1 MKLFSFTGQVV
12 LISMNPAKHLV
23 YLYVIYPNLF
33 NEIFNNKDSLMKY
46 ILLLCALYAS
56 LNTYSQDCTQASVS
70 QKPGVWKEGM
80 KGSVSGIPAAD
91 LEKERKIVAEIH
103 LLIKSKYS
111 PTGVEADFN
120 GSYDR
125 PDADVP
131 VNNYDYNIYFL
142 HYYCEG
148 NVLKTDHETSTSLS
162 VSANRSD
169 AKIYEKPDEN
179 NLPVEGFYSMK
190 KMPVEKD
197 GNYYFEQ
204 NASLGMGATGK
215 SRTWLITHDNKLPF
229 SYVTRREFL
238 EKQKNML
245 TLAMPKAIEG
255 ANQNYRA
262 KTEQDFK
269 KALAKIETLMKMPS
283 AESDLPAIVKQDPN
297 DYLSFLFTTNEDAFA
312 KVLIKPNPGYF
323 NSKLPRSSPQFFVL
337 NITGDDK
344 EPVAAKV
351 MTDVMK
357 DLDLSAL
364 RNMLGK

>member
-1 MKLFSFTGQVV
+1 
-12 LISMNPAKHLV
+12 
-23 YLYVIYPNLF
+23 
-33 NEIFNNKDSLMKY
+33 MKY
-46 ILLLCALYAS
+46 VLLLCALYAS
-56 LNTYSQDCTQASVS
+56 LNAYSQDCTQASVS

-80 KGSVSGIPAAD
+80 KGSVTGIPAAD
-91 LEKERKIVAEIH
+91 LERERKVVAAIH

-111 PTGVEADFN
+111 PIGVEADFN

-125 PDADVP
+125 PDAEVS

-148 NVLKTDHETSTSLS
+148 NVIKTNHETSTSLS
-162 VSANRSD
+162 VSANRFD

-179 NLPVEGFYSMK
+179 NLPGEGFYSMK

-197 GNYYFEQ
+197 GNFYFEE
-204 NASLGMGATGK
+204 NAGLGLGETGK
-215 SRTWLITHDNKLPF
+215 SKIWLITHDNELPF
-229 SYVTRREFL
+229 SFVTRKEFL

-245 TLAMPKAIEG
+245 IMAMPKAIEG
-255 ANQNYRA
+255 ANQNFRS

-283 AESDLPAIVKQDPN
+283 AESDQPAIVKQDPN
-297 DYLSFLFTTNEDAFA
+297 DYLSFLFTTNEDAFG

-337 NITGDDK
+337 NMTGDDK

-351 MTDVMK
+351 MADVIK
-357 DLDLSAL
+357 DLDFSAL